1 MCTMSLHRYFK
12 RLLPTSKETGLGE
25 ATTQAANKRV
35 KRVLAGEGEPSAK
48 KLRKERSIYSDKD
61 RAAIGRYAAENGNA
75 MAQKH
80 FKSKYPELGESTVR
94 SFKQKYLSLVASG
107 KSTVTSI
114 PNK

>member
-1 MCTMSLHRYFK
+1 MSE
-12 RLLPTSKETGLGE
+12 ETGLGE
-25 ATTQAANKRV
+25 ATTQAANKSV
-35 KRVLAGEGEPSAK
+35 KRVLAGEGETSAK
-48 KLRKERSIYSDKD
+48 KPRKEQSVYSDED
-61 RAAIGRYAAENGNA
+61 RAVISRYAAENGNA

-114 PNK
+114 PNKRMGRPLALGDC

>member
-12 RLLPTSKETGLGE
+12 RLLPTSEETGLGE
-25 ATTQAANKRV
+25 ATTQAANKSV
-35 KRVLAGEGEPSAK
+35 KRVLAGEGETSAK
-48 KLRKERSIYSDKD
+48 KPRKERSVYSDED

-94 SFKQKYLSLVASG
+94 SFKQKHISVS
-107 KSTVTSI
+107 SSEWEEHCH
-114 PNK
+114 